1 VRHVRRFLLW
11 PLLAACRLPEVREA
25 VERDMRRVVQP
36 RLDLPL
42 PERLT
47 DADLGRVLLH
57 RPFRT
62 ILYLRLRQSG
72 PRGRAVAAL
81 LRRPYAPEIAL
92 EISCDDVGPG
102 LMLMHGFATIVVA
115 ERIGADCQVAQ
126 QVTVGWSDRGG
137 PPVIGD
143 RVRIGANSVVI
154 GPITVGDDAVVGAG
168 AVVVDDVPPGAVVGG
183 VPARVLAGAAD
194 RFSARRG

>member
-1 VRHVRRFLLW
+1 MRRLLLR
-11 PLLAACRLPEVREA
+11 PLLAACALPEVREA
-25 VERDMRRVVQP
+25 VARDMRRVAQP

-42 PERLT
+42 PARLSEPE
-47 DADLGRVLLH
+47 LVRVLRH

-62 ILYLRLRQSG
+62 VLYFRLRQSG
-72 PRGRAVAAL
+72 PRGRLVAAV
-81 LRRPYAPEIAL
+81 LRRLYAPEVAL
-92 EISCDDVGPG
+92 EITCPDVGPG
-102 LMLMHGFATIVVA
+102 FMLMHGFATIVVA
-115 ERIGADCQVAQ
+115 QRIGADCQVSQ
-126 QVTVGWSDRGG
+126 QVTIGWSDRGG

-183 VPARVLAGAAD
+183 VPARVLSGATD
-194 RFSARRG
+194 RFSARRA